1 MAACALLAPLSA
13 LAQDGK
19 PYAATLET
27 GAAGINVKDDITRVN
42 EYTRFRGSNGV
53 NPYGKVE
60 LEYNK
65 NGVVFEGSSQYYD
78 AVDQDHSA
86 SLDVKRVFKTDFSYS
101 VLQHWLDHDRM
112 KYLDAAIPATP
123 LTPGTPNP
131 LGLATFAPGSGVLPA
146 GITLFG
152 PNGAIQ
158 VINQNQIFVSN
169 ANTNTL
175 SPNFVPAFL
184 VTDKSGATFVTNV
197 APQAGFSNPNFAF
210 QQIGR
215 AAVFGEDLVPNE
227 VFKVKRSELVS
238 KSDLTL
244 PMLPNFTFHFKFRNE
259 DRNGLKQ
266 SIGMSKCTSC
276 HLTGQSK
283 EIDENTRDLTA
294 GVTGKFGLL
303 TLDYS
308 FMNRQ
313 FREDG
318 RPPTRIYDPALSP
331 GAAFPANTPG
341 TTISSYFTAPQGF
354 DNRLLYDF
362 RNGPLRYDE
371 TPDSDKFSNVAKA
384 KLDLPGNTTVM
395 ASYVQSRVDS
405 IKTGEAGLFSFN
417 ELNKIRLKTDY
428 DAYGGKISTVLGKRL
443 TLSVHGRTERIRD
456 DDVTLKFDTLP
467 LNTIATQTTFVPV
480 GAPNAFQ
487 PTAASLNPTRVSTL
501 TRDTANAGIDAVY
514 RLAMRTTLRLG
525 YDYKLE
531 DRHLEELGKTTT
543 HTVKAALNTRPTKS
557 LSGRVTASYK
567 NIDNPY
573 KNHDAA
579 LTPKTDN
586 TFGTTV
592 ASGATYGTA
601 LYDRRTA
608 DLTNQPDHVIDGTI
622 STTWSPTATTA
633 VTAMYHVKREEN
645 DLSKSSWHQDTHGPG
660 FTVWYAPNN
669 KMNMTLSY
677 NYLNQSSGTAFCQG
691 WYDG

>member
-1 MAACALLAPLSA
+1 MKGFRTWLVGMAACALLAPLSA

-42 EYTRFRGSNGV
+42 EYTRFRSSNGV

-86 SLDVKRVFKTDFSYS
+86 SLDVKRVFKTDFTYS

-112 KYLDAAIPATP
+112 KYLDAAVPAAP
-123 LTPGTPNP
+123 ISSAPGTPNP
-131 LGLATFAPGSGVLPA
+131 LGSTAFFAAGSGVPA
-146 GITLFG
+146 ITLTGPG
-152 PNGAIQ
+152 PNQSIPL
-158 VINQNQIFVSN
+158 FVTN
-169 ANTNTL
+169 ATTNTL
-175 SPNFVPAFL
+175 SPNFVPAFV
-184 VTDKSGATFVTNV
+184 VTDKTTGATFVTNT
-197 APQAGFSNPNFAF
+197 APNPGFSNANFAF

-283 EIDENTRDLTA
+283 QIDENTRDLTA

-303 TLDYS
+303 TLDYA

-313 FREDG
+313 FREDAQ
-318 RPPTRIYDPALSP
+318 PPTRTYDPALSP
-331 GAAFPANTPG
+331 GAAFPAN
-341 TTISSYFTAPQGF
+341 YFTAPQIF

-405 IKTGEAGLFSFN
+405 IKTGEAGVFSFN
-417 ELNKIRLKTDY
+417 DQGKIRLKTDY

-443 TLSVHGRTERIRD
+443 TLSVHGRAERVRD

-467 LNTIATQTTFVPV
+467 LNTIATQTTFTPAV
-480 GAPNAFQ
+480 PNAFT

-531 DRHLEELGKTTT
+531 DRHLDVLGKTTT
-543 HTVKAALNTRPTKS
+543 HTVKAALNTRPTKTI
-557 LSGRVTASYK
+557 SGRVTASYK

-579 LTPKTDN
+579 LTPETNN

-592 ASGATYGTA
+592 GNGATYGTA

-622 STTWSPTATTA
+622 STTWAPTASTA

-645 DLSKSSWHQDTHGPG
+645 DLNKSSWHQDTHGPG